1 MPGMAN
7 IFSEIPADLPEEL
20 FETLAQSGQVHIERI
35 VSRGQVTAAG
45 EWYDQALNEFVLLLQ
60 GGARLEFL
68 NGETFGLGPG
78 DWCVIPAHRKHRV
91 AWTDEERDTVWL
103 AVHYPGD

>member
-20 FETLAQSGQVHIERI
+20 FETLAQGGQVHIERI